1 MSDPIGAMVLVGH
14 GTVPKDCPQELVT
27 QLKGLGARRRTAKY
41 PRSDEEIELDNKIR
55 HWPRTPLTRPL

>member
-55 HWPRTPLTRPL
+55 H